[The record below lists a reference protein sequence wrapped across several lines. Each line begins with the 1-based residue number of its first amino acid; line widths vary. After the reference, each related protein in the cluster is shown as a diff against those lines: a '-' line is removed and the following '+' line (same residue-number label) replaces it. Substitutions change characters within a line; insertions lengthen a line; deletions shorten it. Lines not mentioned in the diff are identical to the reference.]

1 MKFNLSGTAMC
12 AECGQ
17 WLSSSGED
25 HDCIDSDKVEHLF
38 KQIGS
43 DKTLIIE
50 SATPN
55 GAWRHLAQ
63 QVDNPVPWAYY
74 GRVRVNH
81 SRPVEVSASYYQR
94 TGQDLRE
101 L

>member
-1 MKFNLSGTAMC
+1 MKFNLSATAMC

-17 WLSSSGED
+17 WLSSSSEE
-25 HDCIDSDKVEHLF
+25 HDCIDAPKVEHLF
-38 KQIGS
+38 KQIGGEE
-43 DKTLIIE
+43 TLIIE

-63 QVDNPVPWAYY
+63 GVDNPVPWAYY
-74 GRVRVNH
+74 GRVDVNH
-81 SRPVEVSASYYQR
+81 EQPVQVSANYYQN